1 MSTYKKVHPRSFMWR
16 APKSKRLRQ
25 KRDFS
30 FSPLKWSRISTDTFS
45 AHRISDEFSPHG
57 FFWKRGRKSGQ
68 IKNATIWRK
77 TRPAIFS
84 GLKHTHSN
92 DDFQTL
98 VRVGKPLF
106 SLLGSSYLVQIFGLF
121 AFFRADV
128 VRCLRLTFSFD
139 SLRFSGVDPFILQM
153 HTHMKKLGFVSVPLR
168 GPGGHLF

>member
-1 MSTYKKVHPRSFMWR
+1 MQTIPRILYMYIKYKNTCPRIKKYTLALLCGG

-106 SLLGSSYLVQIFGLF
+106 SLLGSSYLV
-121 AFFRADV
+121 
-128 VRCLRLTFSFD
+128 
-139 SLRFSGVDPFILQM
+139 
-153 HTHMKKLGFVSVPLR
+153 
-168 GPGGHLF
+168 